1 MTEDAPPYLTR
12 PQVVPHG
19 APTLTARELVRAKVR
34 IAWDFLSQVAEQ
46 ADLLP
51 SEARPH
57 VAQGLASITQAKA
70 VVESMRE
77 QKERTS

>member
-1 MTEDAPPYLTR
+1 MTEDTVPYLTR

-19 APTLTARELVRAKVR
+19 QATLTQTELVRAKVR

-51 SEARPH
+51 AAARPH
-57 VAQGLASITQAKA
+57 VATSVASLTLAKA
-70 VVESMRE
+70 MIESAI
-77 QKERTS
+77 ERTS